1 MHRPNPATK
10 RRCARV
16 HPTGAG
22 VGRRRGFVPYRLDS
36 SPHRRRGVGLACWTQ
51 DEIAESEGISKGEI
65 SGICSEFPELEIL
78 NKSSQTLATY
88 TYRLLESAEIRRNIF
103 SPTGENMLQP
113 IPERQL
119 RPLAA
124 LPDPDPIFA

>member
-1 MHRPNPATK
+1 MTN
-10 RRCARV
+10 C
-16 HPTGAG
+16 
-22 VGRRRGFVPYRLDS
+22 

-51 DEIAESEGISKGEI
+51 DEIAESEGISQPAVLAI
-65 SGICSEFPELEIL
+65 LSEFPELEKLI
-78 NKSSQTLATY
+78 KSAQTLATY